1 MTQTEIEKLVKKQ
14 RDFFNS
20 GETLNVSFR
29 ISALEKLRACIIK
42 YEKKIN
48 QAIRA
53 DLGKSAFESYMCE
66 TGLVLS
72 ELTYMIKHTRKFAK
86 ERTVHTPLAQFQSRS
101 YQKPSPYGV
110 VLIMS
115 PWNYP
120 LMLTLEPLI
129 DALAA
134 GNTAIVKPSAYSANT
149 SELISRMLGECFD
162 EKYVAVVT
170 GGREENT
177 CLLNEHFDYIFFTGS
192 QSVGKEVMRCASA
205 HLTPITLELGGKSP
219 CIVHKSADIKL
230 AAKRIVFGKFLN
242 CGQTCV
248 APDYI
253 YCDSTVKDELL
264 NELKKQIQKQ
274 YGRQPLKRKQY
285 GKIINEKHFDRL
297 LGLIDYKKVVVG
309 GMANRSTLQIEPT
322 IMDNV
327 TFSDLVMHEEI
338 FGPILPVLTYDFI
351 DEAVDTIRSMSHP
364 LALYIFTQDK
374 CAAKSV
380 IEKIGFGGG
389 CINDTLIHLATSEMP
404 FGGFGES
411 GLGSYHYHCGDHEAH
426 LHPNGVCPYKNGA
439 VSNENTSGQ
448 TQTQTQ
454 TQTQSAGNQNQV
466 TEQMNTYQP
475 VFDANYYYMNNPDL
489 QSVVGSDSQK
499 LFEHFYTCGMAEGRR
514 ASENFDVSVYKA
526 NNPDL
531 VAVFGDD
538 LKAYYTHYV
547 QSGQLENRV
556 CK

>member
-48 QAIRA
+48 QAICA

-86 ERTVHTPLAQFQSRS
+86 ERTVHTPLAQFHSRS

-120 LMLTLEPLI
+120 LMLTFEPLV

-134 GNTAIVKPSAYSANT
+134 GNTVKPSAYSANT
-149 SELISRMLGECFD
+149 SELISHMLRECFD

-177 CLLNEHFDYIFFTGS
+177 CLLNENFDYIFFTGS

-219 CIVHKSADIKL
+219 CIVHKSANIKL

-253 YCDSTVKDELL
+253 YCDSAVKDELVKKKKKNKKKKKKKKL
-264 NELKKQIQKQ
+264 VNELKKQIQKQ

-309 GMANRSTLQIEPT
+309 GTANRSTLQIEPT

-327 TFSDLVMHEEI
+327 TFSDLVMQEEI

-351 DEAVDTIRSMSHP
+351 DEAVDTIRSMAHP

-404 FGGFGES
+404 FGGVGES
-411 GLGSYHYHCGDHEAH
+411 GMGSYHGKT
-426 LHPNGVCPYKNGA
+426 G
-439 VSNENTSGQ
+439 
-448 TQTQTQ
+448 
-454 TQTQSAGNQNQV
+454 
-466 TEQMNTYQP
+466 
-475 VFDANYYYMNNPDL
+475 FDT
-489 QSVVGSDSQK
+489 
-499 LFEHFYTCGMAEGRR
+499 F
-514 ASENFDVSVYKA
+514 
-526 NNPDL
+526 
-531 VAVFGDD
+531 
-538 LKAYYTHYV
+538 THYKSIV
-547 QSGQLENRV
+547 DKKTWIDLPIRYRPYQKWKRKLL
-556 CK
+556 CLFLK